1 VCVRKRSIE
10 HRHVEREAIKSL
22 ERERKLIMDLIS
34 IYLNRPFQ
42 YFLSRSERERE
53 RGFNKLK

>member
-53 RGFNKLK
+53 RGVLIN